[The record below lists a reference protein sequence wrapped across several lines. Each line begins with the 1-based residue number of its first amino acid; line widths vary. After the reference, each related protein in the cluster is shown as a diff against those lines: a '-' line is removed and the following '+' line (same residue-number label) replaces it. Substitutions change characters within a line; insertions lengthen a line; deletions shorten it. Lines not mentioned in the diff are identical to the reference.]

1 MDILDKFQNQAVNVT
16 PLWILR
22 SDQVYNISGITRGMG
37 RYGLWTE
44 AKERVE
50 YGRRGD
56 DGSRYPPVPC
66 RCRGEVERIG
76 AMYGRRSLDWST
88 LFVTSYHEQV

>member
-16 PLWILR
+16 PLWLLR

-44 AKERVE
+44 AKERVD
-50 YGRRGD
+50 YGRRCD
-56 DGSRYPPVPC
+56 DGGRYPPVPC

-76 AMYGRRSLDWST
+76 GHVWATVPRLVNPVCDWLS
-88 LFVTSYHEQV
+88 